1 LALLHEQIEG
11 KYEILQKLKEG
22 GMGAIYKV
30 RHRLLDEVRI
40 IKVIRSHADPAG
52 EAGERFLREARSAIR
67 LRHPNIATLHDFAI
81 AEDGQAFIVM
91 ELIDGWTLLELLQGY
106 GPPPLSLTLEIA
118 RQSLKALGYLHRHK
132 IVHRDVSPDNLMLTR
147 DVDGHPQVKLIDL
160 GIAKALEGEVE
171 GLTTTGIFLAKPRYG
186 SPERFGDRGF
196 DERSDLYSF
205 AVVFYELLT
214 GRCPIRGNDPASFMA
229 GHLFRPPLEFA
240 ETDPQG
246 LVPEDIRRLVLRTL
260 EKRPEDRPANAEE
273 MLRAIDPIQ
282 ARFPLSG
289 REIESVFG
297 VLRPVAAREA
307 DDIAASTDA
316 VDTQDRLNQEF
327 GLAKTPLPAAWG
339 RGEPTRLDRLADQKT
354 VEIRPDD
361 VRTAPE
367 LARVLA
373 HPTAAKPSAEKPAE
387 APALPDPT
395 LPMLVHQPPPARPS
409 EETTRSPSPSS
420 SVLDD
425 LTLIRNEPPRGF
437 ERPRPEAVPAGPAPA
452 AAKPAGRRGLV
463 IGGVL
468 ILLPVLVAGGWW
480 GLRTSSTAESAAETT
495 AARPALPEPLP
506 ASIPASTEAAVS
518 GSPAAATAPPPA
530 QPQPKASAAPVA
542 PKPEKAPSTP
552 AVEEAPAEDAPFQR
566 GDLIRPGPGVE
577 VPVPFDIPPYSYPA
591 AARGT
596 GKKASIRVALLVDE
610 EGQVI
615 EAQVREGDKSGLGF
629 NEAALETA
637 RKVRFQPPSKGDVP
651 GKMWTELILDFSEPA
666 TQ

>member
-1 LALLHEQIEG
+1 MALLHEQIEG
-11 KYEILQKLKEG
+11 KYEILQKVKEG

-106 GPPPLSLTLEIA
+106 GPPPLSLALEIA

-160 GIAKALEGEVE
+160 GIAKTLEGEVE
-171 GLTTTGIFLAKPRYG
+171 GLTTTGIFLGKPRYG

-214 GRCPIRGNDPASFMA
+214 GRCPIRGTDPASFMA

-246 LVPEDIRRLVLRTL
+246 LVPEDLRRLVLRTL

-273 MLRAIDPIQ
+273 MLRALDPVQ

-297 VLRPVAAREA
+297 VLRPVQTRADETAPSPEA
-307 DDIAASTDA
+307 VS
-316 VDTQDRLNQEF
+316 TQDRINQEF
-327 GLAKTPLPAAWG
+327 GLAKTPLPAAWE

-354 VEIRPDD
+354 VEIRSDD
-361 VRTAPE
+361 VRTLPE
-367 LARVLA
+367 LAKVLS
-373 HPTAAKPSAEKPAE
+373 HPTAAKAPEKPAE
-387 APALPDPT
+387 APALADPT
-395 LPMLVHQPPPARPS
+395 LPMLVREPSLRPS
-409 EETTRSPSPSS
+409 EETVRSSRPSL
-420 SVLDD
+420 LDD
-425 LTLIRNEPPRGF
+425 LTLIRDEPPRGF
-437 ERPRPEAVPAGPAPA
+437 ERPRPEAAPVTPDA
-452 AAKPAGRRGLV
+452 TDAKSAGRRGLAIAGALV
-463 IGGVL
+463 LLAVLAAGV
-468 ILLPVLVAGGWW
+468 GW
-480 GLRTSSTAESAAETT
+480 GLR
-495 AARPALPEPLP
+495 AARPAPEETLRPAPAQPLP
-506 ASIPASTEAAVS
+506 ASVPVSSEVAVS
-518 GSPAAATAPPPA
+518 GPP
-530 QPQPKASAAPVA
+530 ASAAPPPDSA
-542 PKPEKAPSTP
+542 QLASKASEIPKPEKALPTAPVETP
-552 AVEEAPAEDAPFQR
+552 PAETAPFQR
-566 GDLIRPGPGVE
+566 GDMLRPGPGVE
-577 VPVPFDIPPYSYPA
+577 VPVPLDFPSYSYPE

-596 GKKASIRVALLVDE
+596 GRKVSIRVALLVDE

-615 EAQVREGDKSGLGF
+615 EAKVREGDKSGLGF
-629 NEAALETA
+629 NEAALEAA
-637 RKVRFQPPSKGDVP
+637 RKTRFQPGAKGDVP
-651 GKMWTELILDFSEPA
+651 GKMWTELILDFADETPR
-666 TQ
+666 